1 MIKHL
6 FLKIAGGS
14 GGGSSNSTTS
24 TKVEIPVEFQPYL
37 YGQNGTIGI
46 LPTAEKLYKSGQLNP
61 TPTKSAT
68 TSTAEKMALNTA
80 NNIQNQWLPQFQN
93 LYNSMSN
100 QQQLSGSQQLTD
112 AMNAATS
119 DLKSQY
125 ANVTNQAIEDAAL
138 SSGQFG
144 GSRQGIAEGLAKSEL
159 DKNILNTNAQL
170 QYGALAQDV
179 QNKLAG
185 QQLAGNYSSVLTDLM
200 QAPTTLYSQVGNALD
215 AYTDSVNAAPAANLS
230 NYAEIIRSMIPGTN
244 SSSTT
249 SGGGTSRTKSVLGG
263 AASGAALGSMA
274 AGASSGAIA
283 GPVGMGVG
291 ALIGGLGGLL

>member
-1 MIKHL
+1 MIKDL

-14 GGGSSNSTTS
+14 SGGSSSTTS

-37 YGQNGTIGI
+37 YGSSGV
-46 LPTAEKLYKSGQLNP
+46 LPTAQSLYKSGQLSP
-61 TPTKSAT
+61 VPTKSAT
-68 TSTAEKMALNTA
+68 TTTAQNMALDTA
-80 NNIQNQWLPQFQN
+80 NQLQNTWLPQFQS
-93 LYNSMSN
+93 LYNDMSN

-112 AMNAATS
+112 AMNAASS

-170 QYGALAQDV
+170 QYGALAQDI
-179 QNKLAG
+179 QNRLAG
-185 QQLAGNYSSVLTDLM
+185 QQLAGSYSSTLADLM
-200 QAPTTLYSQVGNALD
+200 QAPTTLYSQVGNARD
-215 AYTDSVNAAPAANLS
+215 AYADAVKAAPAANLT
-230 NYAEIIRSMIPGTN
+230 NYSEIIRSMLPGTN
-244 SSSTT
+244 SATTT

-263 AASGAALGSMA
+263 AASGAAMGSML
-274 AGASSGAIA
+274 AGASKGAIG
-283 GPVGMGVG
+283 GPLGMGIG
-291 ALIGGLGGLL
+291 AAVGGLAGLL

>member
-1 MIKHL
+1 MIKDL
-6 FLKIAGGS
+6 FLKIAGGGS
-14 GGGSSNSTTS
+14 GSSSSTTS
-24 TKVEIPVEFQPYL
+24 TKVEIPKEFQPYL
-37 YGQNGTIGI
+37 YGSSGV
-46 LPTAEKLYKSGQLNP
+46 LPTAQSLYKSGQLSP
-61 TPTKSAT
+61 VPTKSAT
-68 TSTAEKMALNTA
+68 TTTAQNMALDTA
-80 NNIQNQWLPQFQN
+80 NQLQNTWLPQFQS
-93 LYNSMSN
+93 LYNDMSN

-112 AMNAATS
+112 AMNAASS

-200 QAPTTLYSQVGNALD
+200 QAPTTLYSQVGNAQD
-215 AYTDSVNAAPAANLS
+215 AYTDAVNAAPASNLANYS
-230 NYAEIIRSMIPGTN
+230 EIIRSMLPGTN
-244 SSSTT
+244 SATTT

-263 AASGAALGSMA
+263 AASGAAIGSMF
-274 AGASSGAIA
+274 
-283 GPVGMGVG
+283 GPWGT
-291 ALIGGLGGLL
+291 AIGGGLGALGGLL

>member
-1 MIKHL
+1 MIKDL
-6 FLKIAGGS
+6 FLKIAGGGS
-14 GGGSSNSTTS
+14 GSSSSTTS
-24 TKVEIPVEFQPYL
+24 TKVEIPEEFQPYL
-37 YGQNGTIGI
+37 YGSSGV
-46 LPTAEKLYKSGQLNP
+46 LPTAQSLYKSGQLSP
-61 TPTKSAT
+61 VPTKSAT
-68 TSTAEKMALNTA
+68 TTTAQNMALDTA
-80 NNIQNQWLPQFQN
+80 NQLQNTWLPQFQS
-93 LYNSMSN
+93 LYNDMSN

-112 AMNAATS
+112 AMNAASS

-200 QAPTTLYSQVGNALD
+200 QAPTTLYSQVGNAQD
-215 AYTDSVNAAPAANLS
+215 AYTDAVNAAPASNLT
-230 NYAEIIRSMIPGTN
+230 NYSEIIRSMLPGTN
-244 SSSTT
+244 SATTT

-263 AASGAALGSMA
+263 AASGAAMGSMF
-274 AGASSGAIA
+274 
-283 GPVGMGVG
+283 GPWGT
-291 ALIGGLGGLL
+291 AIGGGLGALGGLL

>member
-1 MIKHL
+1 MIKDL
-6 FLKIAGGS
+6 FLKIAGG
-14 GGGSSNSTTS
+14 GGGSSKSTTS
-24 TKVEIPVEFQPYL
+24 TKVEIPPEFEPYL
-37 YGQNGTIGI
+37 YGRGRTTGI
-46 LPTAEKLYKSGQLNP
+46 LPTTEKLYNSGQLSP

-68 TSTAEKMALNTA
+68 TSTAEKMALDTA

-112 AMNAATS
+112 AMNAASS

-179 QNKLAG
+179 QNTLAG

-200 QAPTTLYSQVGNALD
+200 QAPTTLYSQVGNAQD
-215 AYTDSVNAAPAANLS
+215 AYRDAVNAAPAANLTS
-230 NYAEIIRSMIPGTN
+230 YAEIIRSMIPGTN
-244 SSSTT
+244 SISKT
-249 SGGGTSRTKSVLGG
+249 SGGGPSTAKSVLGG
-263 AASGAALGSMA
+263 AASGAAMGSMFGPLGTA
-274 AGASSGAIA
+274 IGA
-283 GPVGMGVG
+283 GVG
-291 ALIGGLGGLL
+291 GLAGLL

>member
-1 MIKHL
+1 MIKDL

-14 GGGSSNSTTS
+14 SGGSSSTTS
-24 TKVEIPVEFQPYL
+24 TKVEIPPEFQPYL
-37 YGQNGTIGI
+37 YGSSGV
-46 LPTAEKLYKSGQLNP
+46 LPDAQSLYKSGQLSP
-61 TPTKSAT
+61 VPTKSAT
-68 TSTAEKMALNTA
+68 TTTAQNMALDTA
-80 NNIQNQWLPQFQN
+80 NQLQNTWLPQFQS
-93 LYNSMSN
+93 LYNDMSN

-112 AMNAATS
+112 AMNAAS
-119 DLKSQY
+119 ADLKSQY

-179 QNKLAG
+179 QNTLAG

-200 QAPTTLYSQVGNALD
+200 QAPTTLYSQVGNAQDTYAD
-215 AYTDSVNAAPAANLS
+215 AVKAAPAANLT
-230 NYAEIIRSMIPGTN
+230 NYAELIRSMIPGTN
-244 SSSTT
+244 SATTT

-263 AASGAALGSMA
+263 AASGAATGSMIMP
-274 AGASSGAIA
+274 GWGTAI
-283 GPVGMGVG
+283 GGV
-291 ALIGGLGGLL
+291 IGGLAGLL

>member
-14 GGGSSNSTTS
+14 SGSSSSTTS
-24 TKVEIPVEFQPYL
+24 TKVEIPPEFEPYL
-37 YGQNGTIGI
+37 YGQRGTTGI
-46 LPTAEKLYKSGQLNP
+46 LPTAEKLYKANKLSP
-61 TPTKSAT
+61 TPTKSST
-68 TSTAEKMALNTA
+68 TSTAENMALNTA
-80 NNIQNQWLPQFQN
+80 NQLQNTWLPQFQN
-93 LYNSMSN
+93 LYKDMSN

-112 AMNAATS
+112 AMNAASS

-200 QAPTTLYSQVGNALD
+200 QAPTTLYSQVGNARD

-249 SGGGTSRTKSVLGG
+249 SGGGTSRTKSALGG
-263 AASGAALGSMA
+263 AASGAAIGSMIMPGWGTA
-274 AGASSGAIA
+274 IGA
-283 GPVGMGVG
+283 GVG
-291 ALIGGLGGLL
+291 GLAGLL

>member
-1 MIKHL
+1 MIKDL
-6 FLKIAGGS
+6 FLKIAGG
-14 GGGSSNSTTS
+14 GGGSSKSTTS
-24 TKVEIPVEFQPYL
+24 TKVEIPPEFAPYL
-37 YGQNGTIGI
+37 YGQGGTVGI
-46 LPTAEKLYKSGQLNP
+46 LPTAEKLYKSGQLSP

-80 NNIQNQWLPQFQN
+80 DNLQNQWLPQFQN

-112 AMNAATS
+112 AMNAASS

-179 QNKLAG
+179 QNTLAG
-185 QQLAGNYSSVLTDLM
+185 QQLAGNYSSVLTNLM
-200 QAPTTLYSQVGNALD
+200 QAPTTLYSQVGNAQD
-215 AYTDSVNAAPAANLS
+215 AYTDAVNAAPASNLT
-230 NYAEIIRSMIPGTN
+230 NYAELIRSMIPGTN

>member
-1 MIKHL
+1 MIKDL
-6 FLKIAGGS
+6 FLKIAGGGS
-14 GGGSSNSTTS
+14 GSSSSTTS
-24 TKVEIPVEFQPYL
+24 TKVEIPEEFQPYL
-37 YGQNGTIGI
+37 YGSSGV
-46 LPTAEKLYKSGQLNP
+46 LPTAQSLYNSGQLSP
-61 TPTKSAT
+61 IPTKSAT
-68 TSTAEKMALNTA
+68 TTTAQNMALDTA
-80 NNIQNQWLPQFQN
+80 NQLQNTWLPQFQS
-93 LYNSMSN
+93 LYNDMSN

-112 AMNAATS
+112 AMNAASS

-185 QQLAGNYSSVLTDLM
+185 QQLAGNYSAVLTDLM
-200 QAPTTLYSQVGNALD
+200 QAPTTLYSQVGNAQD
-215 AYTDSVNAAPAANLS
+215 AYTDAVNAAPASNLT
-230 NYAEIIRSMIPGTN
+230 NYSEIIRSMLPGTN
-244 SSSTT
+244 SATTT

-263 AASGAALGSMA
+263 AASGAAMGSMF
-274 AGASSGAIA
+274 
-283 GPVGMGVG
+283 GPWGT
-291 ALIGGLGGLL
+291 AIGGGLGALGGLL

>member
-1 MIKHL
+1 MIKDI

-14 GGGSSNSTTS
+14 SGGSSSTTS
-24 TKVEIPVEFQPYL
+24 TKVEIPPEFAPYL
-37 YGQNGTIGI
+37 YGSSGV
-46 LPTAEKLYKSGQLNP
+46 LPSATSLYKKGQLSPVP
-61 TPTKSAT
+61 TQSGTTK
-68 TSTAEKMALNTA
+68 TSQKMALDTA
-80 NNIQNQWLPQFQN
+80 DQLQGTWIPQFQS
-93 LYNSMSN
+93 LYSDMAN

-112 AMNAATS
+112 AMNAASS

-179 QNKLAG
+179 QNTLAG

-200 QAPTTLYSQVGNALD
+200 QAPTTLYSQVGNARDMYAD
-215 AYTDSVNAAPAANLS
+215 AVNAAPAANLS
-230 NYAEIIRSMIPGTN
+230 NYAEIIRSMLPGTN
-244 SSSTT
+244 SATTT

-263 AASGAALGSMA
+263 AASGAAMGSML
-274 AGASSGAIA
+274 AGASSGAIT

-291 ALIGGLGGLL
+291 AALGGLAGLL

>member
-1 MIKHL
+1 MIKDL
-6 FLKIAGGS
+6 FLKIAGGGS
-14 GGGSSNSTTS
+14 GSSSSTTS
-24 TKVEIPVEFQPYL
+24 TKVEIPEEFQPYL
-37 YGQNGTIGI
+37 YGSSGV
-46 LPTAEKLYKSGQLNP
+46 LPTAQSLYNSGQLSP
-61 TPTKSAT
+61 IPTKSAT
-68 TSTAEKMALNTA
+68 TTTAQNMALDTA
-80 NNIQNQWLPQFQN
+80 NQLQNTWLPQFQS
-93 LYNSMSN
+93 LYNDMSN

-112 AMNAATS
+112 AMNAASS

-200 QAPTTLYSQVGNALD
+200 QAPTTLYSQVGNAQD
-215 AYTDSVNAAPAANLS
+215 AYADAVKAAPAANLA
-230 NYAEIIRSMIPGTN
+230 NYSEIIRSMLPGTN
-244 SSSTT
+244 SATTT
-249 SGGGTSRTKSVLGG
+249 SSGGTSRTKSVLGG
-263 AASGAALGSMA
+263 AASGAAMGSMFGPWGTA
-274 AGASSGAIA
+274 IGA
-283 GPVGMGVG
+283 GVG
-291 ALIGGLGGLL
+291 ALSGLL

>member
-1 MIKHL
+1 MIKDL
-6 FLKIAGGS
+6 FLKIAGG
-14 GGGSSNSTTS
+14 GGGSSKSTTS
-24 TKVEIPVEFQPYL
+24 TKVEIPDEFKPYL
-37 YGQNGTIGI
+37 YGAPGTTGI
-46 LPTAEKLYKSGQLNP
+46 IPTAEKLYKSGQLSP

-80 NNIQNQWLPQFQN
+80 DNIQSQWLPQFQN

-112 AMNAATS
+112 AMNAASS

-125 ANVTNQAIEDAAL
+125 ANVINPTIEDAAL
-138 SSGQFG
+138 SAGQFG

-200 QAPTTLYSQVGNALD
+200 QAPTTLYSQVGNAQD
-215 AYTDSVNAAPAANLS
+215 AYTDAVKSAPASNLTS
-230 NYAEIIRSMIPGTN
+230 YAELIRSMIPGTN
-244 SSSTT
+244 SSSKT
-249 SGGGTSRTKSVLGG
+249 SGGGTSTARSVLGG
-263 AASGAALGSMA
+263 AASGAAVGSMF
-274 AGASSGAIA
+274 
-283 GPVGMGVG
+283 GPWGT
-291 ALIGGLGGLL
+291 AIGGGIGALGGLL

>member
-1 MIKHL
+1 MIKDL
-6 FLKIAGGS
+6 FLKIAGGGS
-14 GGGSSNSTTS
+14 GSSSSTTS
-24 TKVEIPVEFQPYL
+24 TKVEIPEEFQPYL
-37 YGQNGTIGI
+37 YGSSGV
-46 LPTAEKLYKSGQLNP
+46 LPTAQSLYNKGQLSP
-61 TPTKSAT
+61 VPTKSAT
-68 TSTAEKMALNTA
+68 TTKAQNMALDTA
-80 NNIQNQWLPQFQN
+80 NQLQNTWLPQFQS
-93 LYNSMSN
+93 LYKDMSN

-112 AMNAATS
+112 AMNAASS

-200 QAPTTLYSQVGNALD
+200 QAPTTLYSQVGNAQD
-215 AYTDSVNAAPAANLS
+215 AYTDAVKAAPASNLI
-230 NYAEIIRSMIPGTN
+230 NYSEIIRSMLPGTN
-244 SSSTT
+244 SATTT

-263 AASGAALGSMA
+263 AASGAAMGSMF
-274 AGASSGAIA
+274 
-283 GPVGMGVG
+283 GPWGT
-291 ALIGGLGGLL
+291 AIGGGLGALGGLL

>member
-1 MIKHL
+1 MIKDL
-6 FLKIAGGS
+6 FLKIAGGGS
-14 GGGSSNSTTS
+14 GSSSSTTS
-24 TKVEIPVEFQPYL
+24 TKVEIPPEFQPYL
-37 YGQNGTIGI
+37 YGSSGV
-46 LPTAEKLYKSGQLNP
+46 LPTAQSLYKKGQLSP
-61 TPTKSAT
+61 VPTKSAT
-68 TSTAEKMALNTA
+68 TTTAQNMALDTA
-80 NNIQNQWLPQFQN
+80 NQLQNTWLPQFQS
-93 LYNSMSN
+93 LYNDMSN

-112 AMNAATS
+112 AMNAASS

-200 QAPTTLYSQVGNALD
+200 QAPTTLYSQVGNAQD
-215 AYTDSVNAAPAANLS
+215 AYTYSVKAAPASNLI
-230 NYAEIIRSMIPGTN
+230 NYSEIIRSMLPGTN
-244 SSSTT
+244 SATTT
-249 SGGGTSRTKSVLGG
+249 SGGGTSTTKSVLGG
-263 AASGAALGSMA
+263 AASGAAIGSMF
-274 AGASSGAIA
+274 
-283 GPVGMGVG
+283 GPWGT
-291 ALIGGLGGLL
+291 AIGGGIGALGGLL

>member
-1 MIKHL
+1 MIKDL

-14 GGGSSNSTTS
+14 SGGSSSTTS

-37 YGQNGTIGI
+37 YGQSGTTGI
-46 LPTAEKLYKSGQLNP
+46 LPTAEKLYKSGQLSP

-80 NNIQNQWLPQFQN
+80 DNIQSQWLPQFQN

-112 AMNAATS
+112 AMNAASS

-125 ANVTNQAIEDAAL
+125 ANVINPTIEDAAL
-138 SSGQFG
+138 SAGQFG

-200 QAPTTLYSQVGNALD
+200 QAPTTLYSQVGNAQD
-215 AYTDSVNAAPAANLS
+215 AYTDAVKSAPASNLTS
-230 NYAEIIRSMIPGTN
+230 YAELIRSMIPGTN
-244 SSSTT
+244 SSSKT
-249 SGGGTSRTKSVLGG
+249 SGGGTSTARSVLGG
-263 AASGAALGSMA
+263 AASGAAVGSMF
-274 AGASSGAIA
+274 
-283 GPVGMGVG
+283 GPWGT
-291 ALIGGLGGLL
+291 AIGGGIGALGGLL